1 MWLRRSKEDFLLE
14 FSLHFDQKA
23 AASCLQVLEE
33 FPETQINI
41 DLKDQEERLIA
52 RVGEVLKTHG
62 AENRLTTVVCFW
74 S

>member
-1 MWLRRSKEDFLLE
+1 M
-14 FSLHFDQKA
+14 
-23 AASCLQVLEE
+23 LEE

-62 AENRLTTVVCFW
+62 AENRLATEYLLLVLNLQKSLV